1 MPGADP
7 GLVTAAQDPSP
18 QEPGNEKGWPGP
30 WLRETALS
38 WPPQWHRGC
47 LVGKAAWP
55 WRGPPLLQADLLFP
69 HIDFQLT
76 SAFHFTLHCLCSSK
90 LPELAFCP
98 WENQLDSQAGWSR
111 AQPLPSLPR
120 DPQAFSHQHLLRT
133 SVLPFI
139 GNYPNSIVTAMT
151 GTLLF

>member
-1 MPGADP
+1 MRRAGQALGSERLLSP
-7 GLVTAAQDPSP
+7 GLPHGTGATWWGRQ
-18 QEPGNEKGWPGP
+18 PGP
-30 WLRETALS
+30 GGGLLDFKLTCLS
-38 WPPQWHRGC
+38 H
-47 LVGKAAWP
+47 
-55 WRGPPLLQADLLFP
+55 
-69 HIDFQLT
+69 T

-90 LPELAFCP
+90 LPEPAFCP

-133 SVLPFI
+133 SVLSFV